1 MNNIPGDITYKS
13 LGGHRFHFPQACGKI
28 LFHSVWSRKADWKVI
43 FEVVGR
49 LEGSVCR
56 IATA

>member
-1 MNNIPGDITYKS
+1 MNNIARDIAYES
-13 LGGHRFHFPQACGKI
+13 LGRHRFHFSQACSKI

-43 FEVVGR
+43 FEVGGC
-49 LEGSVCR
+49 LEGSVCG